1 MKKTRIQPALA
12 ALSPEDKNQLA
23 DWLRKA
29 DYLDVLERV
38 RKPLSEGGFGL
49 TIHIHAS
56 KSSLGRQTGK
66 NHPGT
71 DEAIPP

>member
-1 MKKTRIQPALA
+1 MKKTRTQPALA
-12 ALSPEDKNQLA
+12 TLASGEKDQLA

-38 RKPLSEGGFGL
+38 GKPLSEGGFGL

-56 KSSLGRQTGK
+56 KSSLGRTNRQESPR
-66 NHPGT
+66 H
-71 DEAIPP
+71 